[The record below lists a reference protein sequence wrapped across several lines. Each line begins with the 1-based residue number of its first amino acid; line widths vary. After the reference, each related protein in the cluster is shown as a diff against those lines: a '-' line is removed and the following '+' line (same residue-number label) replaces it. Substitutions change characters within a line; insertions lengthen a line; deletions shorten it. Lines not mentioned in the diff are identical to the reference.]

1 MMKNSGRVEAPSTL
15 PAATFLADGNYLAEL
30 RERMLKFATLQ
41 LSDVSLAEDA
51 VQEALAGA
59 LRNAGA
65 FAGRSAFRTWVFA
78 ILRNKIADQLRF
90 KRRQATIVPLP
101 SPASDDVAP
110 AFFDIRRHWLPEHA
124 PSDWGNPEAELL
136 GKDFWRVFETC
147 LDHLPPDQSR
157 VFMMREFVDMQT
169 PEICAEVGIS
179 ISNLHV
185 LMHRARLRLRNCLE
199 GHWFAPKE
207 TC

>member
-1 MMKNSGRVEAPSTL
+1 MMKNSGRVEAPSAL
-15 PAATFLADGNYLAEL
+15 PAATFLADGTYLAEL
-30 RERMLKFATLQ
+30 RERMLKFAALQ

-59 LRNAGA
+59 LRNASA

-90 KRRQATIVPLP
+90 RRRQATIIQLP
-101 SPASDDVAP
+101 SPESDDAEPV
-110 AFFDIRRHWLPEHA
+110 FFDLRRHWLPEHK
-124 PSDWGNPEAELL
+124 PSDWGNPETELL

-147 LDHLPPDQSR
+147 LDHLPPDQGR

-199 GHWFAPKE
+199 GHWFTPKE